1 MWRFAGAYNGVVE
14 DQSFNTKREAVKW
27 MEGTHDGTAKLNRR
41 AAGFY
46 FALVTGCGGDKH
58 EYVVY
63 KAGDDGVRPAHWYYG
78 RLEDRYTLASEYTGT
93 W

>member
-1 MWRFAGAYNGVVE
+1 MWRFAGAYDGVVE
-14 DQSFNTKREAVKW
+14 DQSFKTKREAVKW
-27 MEGTHDGTAKLNRR
+27 MEGNHEGTAKLSRV

-46 FALVTGCGGDKH
+46 FALVTGCEGREH
-58 EYVVY
+58 EYAVY

-78 RLEDRYTLASEYTGT
+78 GEEHQYTLASEYTGR